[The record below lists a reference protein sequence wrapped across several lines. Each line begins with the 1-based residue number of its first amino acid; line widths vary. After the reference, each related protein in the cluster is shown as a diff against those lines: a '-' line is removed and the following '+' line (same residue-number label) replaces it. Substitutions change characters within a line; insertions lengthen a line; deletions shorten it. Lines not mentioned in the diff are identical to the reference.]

1 MTSTS
6 TPILTQKLPPNDLNN
21 QVLAATQHS
30 VLMCVLSM
38 EHLEHLR
45 ALFGGIVAASN
56 ANSNT
61 VPLDLAKLG
70 LILTDD
76 FHNLMDCYREESQ
89 VKLGVLSKEQA

>member
-6 TPILTQKLPPNDLNN
+6 TPILTPKLPPNDLNN
-21 QVLAATQHS
+21 QVLIATQHS

-38 EHLEHLR
+38 EHLDHLR

-56 ANSNT
+56 SNS

-76 FHNLMDCYREESQ
+76 FHDLMDCYREESQ
-89 VKLGVLSKEQA
+89 IKLGVLSKEQA

>member
-1 MTSTS
+1 MTSS
-6 TPILTQKLPPNDLNN
+6 RTPIATPKLLPNDLNN
-21 QVLAATQHS
+21 QVFIATEHS

-38 EHLEHLR
+38 EHLDHLR

-89 VKLGVLSKEQA
+89 IKLGVLSKEQA